1 MRKDERKTSEPKGT
15 YRIRNWPE
23 YNAGLIAR
31 GDVTMW
37 IDDSVLTNAA
47 ESGDTRKRGRPCL
60 YTDAV
65 IQMLL
70 GLKQVFR
77 LPLRALQGFARSLCE
92 LAYPDL
98 PVPHYTTLSRRAQT
112 LTVRLPSLHSGEPL
126 HLVVDSTGLKL
137 YGEGEWKVR
146 KHGWSK
152 RRTWRKVH
160 LAMDAKTGQVCAG
173 LMTHQDIDD
182 ASVLPDLLDQIP
194 ADMPIEIVGGDG
206 AYDTKRCHAM
216 ITERGAWPSIPPRE
230 GAMPWPE
237 NTAGA
242 GWRNAAIDTIAQ
254 SGRAQWKKSS
264 GYHRR
269 SLVENLMYRLKT
281 LTGHS
286 LRARRIASQA
296 TEVAIRVGVLNRM
309 TAIAR
314 PQSVRI
320 A

>member
-1 MRKDERKTSEPKGT
+1 MRKDERKTSEPKGV

-23 YNAGLIAR
+23 YNAGLIER
-31 GDVTMW
+31 GNVTMW
-37 IDDSVLTNAA
+37 IDEHELTNPAA
-47 ESGDTRKRGRPCL
+47 SAARKRGRPCL
-60 YTDAV
+60 YADVV

-77 LPLRALQGFARSLCE
+77 LPLRALQGFAQSQRD
-92 LAYPDL
+92 LAFSGL
-98 PVPHYTTLSRRAQT
+98 PVPNYTTLSRRAQK
-112 LTVRLPSLHSGEPL
+112 LEVVLPAPRSGEPL
-126 HLVVDSTGLKL
+126 HLVVDSTGFKL

-146 KHGWSK
+146 KHGYSK

-160 LAMDAKTGQVCAG
+160 LAMDAKSGQIFAA
-173 LMTHQDIDD
+173 LMTHQDVDD

-194 ADMPIEIVGGDG
+194 ADVPVEIVGGDG
-206 AYDTKRCHAM
+206 AYDTKQGHAV
-216 ITERGAWPSIPPRE
+216 IATRGAQPLIPPRE

-237 NTAGA
+237 NTPGA
-242 GWRNAAIDTIAQ
+242 GWRNEAITAIAKG
-254 SGRAQWKKSS
+254 GRSEWKKCS

-281 LTGHS
+281 LTGNR
-286 LRARRIASQA
+286 LWARRIGSQA
-296 TEVAIRVGVLNRM
+296 TEVAIRVGVLNHM
-309 TAIAR
+309 TALAR